1 MGPVRGVGGKPEE
14 CNVLKAK
21 SREGTKETFNSIHR
35 RIYTS
40 SKVSLESALW
50 I

>member
-14 CNVLKAK
+14 WNVLEAK
-21 SREGTKETFNSIHR
+21 SREGTKEAFNSVHR
-35 RIYTS
+35 RVYTS
-40 SKVSLESALW
+40 SKVGLESALW